1 MVEKQNEAKQQSENA
16 SVVEFRKLA
25 ELLNNRLEEQQMTL
39 RDELCSMVYSAI
51 EEMNFQ
57 TMNTMKKQLEMEKQR
72 LQTCLTA
79 FQSELTEIV
88 QNDLIKMKEEI
99 SKELIMMTSEVTN
112 LRQEMNMLKQNI
124 QAATDENRQHN
135 EVSGT
140 QGLNHV
146 SSNVQKLTE
155 DKGAMEE
162 NIPKPGIQ
170 SKSKKKKK
178 HKKVLCFRCQKCGHV
193 MRNCQTILNN
203 IWNEPA
209 MKGTIPPTVNE
220 INQLSGS
227 LKRNN
232 QMENQQHTDQIIRLI
247 QNQPE
252 EGEDVHAESE
262 NSCIIVEEEGCQAMK
277 KKKNKSW
284 FLIIWMI
291 LTSICGIRPM
301 QCQEDLHN
309 VNSQSM
315 SLESK
320 QKSKKEQILQAG
332 RRKMSWSQLNKY
344 LMTRVARENWHKAWR
359 C

>member
-1 MVEKQNEAKQQSENA
+1 
-16 SVVEFRKLA
+16 
-25 ELLNNRLEEQQMTL
+25 
-39 RDELCSMVYSAI
+39 
-51 EEMNFQ
+51 
-57 TMNTMKKQLEMEKQR
+57 
-72 LQTCLTA
+72 
-79 FQSELTEIV
+79 
-88 QNDLIKMKEEI
+88 
-99 SKELIMMTSEVTN
+99 
-112 LRQEMNMLKQNI
+112 
-124 QAATDENRQHN
+124 
-135 EVSGT
+135 
-140 QGLNHV
+140 
-146 SSNVQKLTE
+146 
-155 DKGAMEE
+155 
-162 NIPKPGIQ
+162 
-170 SKSKKKKK
+170 
-178 HKKVLCFRCQKCGHV
+178 
-193 MRNCQTILNN
+193 
-203 IWNEPA
+203 

-220 INQLSGS
+220 INQLSES

-301 QCQEDLHN
+301 KRQEDLHN